1 MIQTHPSVVRAEPF
15 LSVEMSPVNSQFRLV
30 FFFNTCCLHALL
42 LSGME
47 HVARKLFTKLL
58 IAFVVDIVGAQGNLR
73 LNLRRHFMQEL
84 HLAYT

>member
-1 MIQTHPSVVRAEPF
+1 
-15 LSVEMSPVNSQFRLV
+15 
-30 FFFNTCCLHALL
+30 
-42 LSGME
+42 ME